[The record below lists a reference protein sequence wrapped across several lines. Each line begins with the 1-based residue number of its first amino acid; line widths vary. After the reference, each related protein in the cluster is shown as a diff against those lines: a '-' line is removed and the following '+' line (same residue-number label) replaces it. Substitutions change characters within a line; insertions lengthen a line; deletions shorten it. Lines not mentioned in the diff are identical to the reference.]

1 MTEKNVGGAVEETR
15 VVCVHKDTEH
25 EGETIKAGTQV
36 LPNAVADALIS
47 DDRAYEPG
55 GKKRGR

>member
-1 MTEKNVGGAVEETR
+1 MTEQNVGGAVEGTR
-15 VVCVHKDTEH
+15 VVTVHNDTDH

-36 LPNAVADALIS
+36 LPAHVADALIE